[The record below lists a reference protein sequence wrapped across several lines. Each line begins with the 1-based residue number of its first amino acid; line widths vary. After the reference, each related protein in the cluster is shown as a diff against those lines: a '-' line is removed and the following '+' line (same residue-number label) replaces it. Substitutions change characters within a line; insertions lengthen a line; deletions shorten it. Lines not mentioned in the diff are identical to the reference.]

1 MKIRT
6 LVFLP
11 VFLLALL
18 AIACSETPAPAGQ
31 AETATAE
38 VVAGADATW
47 DEFIDDFIQGYFGH
61 YPHLAVDAGEHSYDG
76 QLPDYSEQGIRH
88 TADWW
93 RAQQLTAT
101 AFDPASL
108 DATRRFE
115 REYLLARTDGALFW
129 LEETE
134 WWRRS
139 PTFYLWATS
148 PSVYLTREYAPLS
161 DRMLAYVG
169 FLEKLPTAVEQMK
182 ANLRTPLPATY
193 LYMSARATAGFANY
207 FENDVPAI
215 FETVGDEALRARFA
229 EATTNAVAAMREVSA
244 WFSTQ
249 QESATD
255 DYALGPELFQRMLW
269 ATERV
274 DVPLERLKLIGEADL
289 HRNLSAL
296 ADACAGFAR
305 ELSIT
310 ECVARAQANKPEDGS
325 VEGAR
330 RQLPALKQFLID
342 EDLVSIPGP
351 EEALVAEAPPYQR
364 FNFAYIEIP
373 GPLEEGLASV
383 YYIAPPDPSWS
394 EEEQLA
400 YIAGRS
406 SLKAVSVHEV
416 WPGHFLN
423 FLHANRSDRLFG
435 RLFVGYAFAEG
446 WAHYTE
452 EMMIEAGLDDGD
464 PETHIGQL
472 LNALL
477 RNVRFLCAIGL
488 HTEGMTVQECEQM
501 FLEQAYQDPGNAR
514 QQAARG
520 TFDPGYLNYTLGKL
534 MIRELRK
541 DWTASRG
548 EREAW
553 KQFHDAFLSYGGPPI
568 PLVRKDMLVE
578 MGEAL

>member
-1 MKIRT
+1 MNR
-6 LVFLP
+6 LP
-11 VFLLALL
+11 IILLALL
-18 AIACSETPAPAGQ
+18 PLACSEAPDPAPNPGPEA
-31 AETATAE
+31 TATDM
-38 VVAGADATW
+38 VAGADEIW
-47 DEFIDDFIQGYFGH
+47 DQFIDHVIEGYFEH
-61 YPHLAVDAGEHSYDG
+61 YPTQAVDAGDHRFDG
-76 QLPDYSEQGIRH
+76 QLPDFSPQGIEN
-88 TADWW
+88 TARWW
-93 RAQQLTAT
+93 RQQQLTAQ
-101 AFDPASL
+101 AFDPNAL

-115 REYLLARTDGALFW
+115 REYLLARIDNALFW
-129 LEETE
+129 LVEAE

-139 PTFYLWATS
+139 PTFYLWSMS
-148 PSVYLTREYAPLS
+148 PSIYLTREYAPLRE
-161 DRMLAYVG
+161 RMVAYVD
-169 FLEKLPTAVEQMK
+169 FLENLPAVVEQMK

-193 LYMSARATAGFANY
+193 VYLAARATGGFADY
-207 FENDVPAI
+207 FENDVPGI
-215 FETVGDEALRARFA
+215 FETAGDEALQARFA
-229 EATTNAVAAMREVSA
+229 ETTANAVAVMRDLSA
-244 WFSTQ
+244 WFDAQ
-249 QESATD
+249 QAEATD
-255 DYALGPELFQRMLW
+255 DYALGPELFKRMLW

-305 ELSIT
+305 DLSIT
-310 ECVARAQANKPEDGS
+310 DCVAKAQANKPEGGS

-342 EDLVSIPGP
+342 EDLVSIPGT

-373 GPLEEGLASV
+373 GPLEKGLASV

-394 EEEQLA
+394 EEVQLA
-400 YIAGRS
+400 YIAGRK
-406 SLKAVSVHEV
+406 SLQALSVNAV
-416 WPGHFLN
+416 WPGHFLS
-423 FLHANRSDRLFG
+423 FLHANRSDRMFG
-435 RLFVGYAFAEG
+435 RLFGGYAFAEG

-452 EMMIEAGLDDGD
+452 EMMVEAGLDDD
-464 PETHIGQL
+464 SPETHIGQL

-477 RNVRFLCAIGL
+477 RNVRFLSAIGL
-488 HTEGMTVQECEQM
+488 HTEGMTVEESEKM
-501 FLEQAYQDPGNAR
+501 FLEQAFQDPRNAR

-553 KQFHDAFLSYGGPPI
+553 KKFHDTFLSYGGPPI
-568 PLVRKDMLVE
+568 PLVREDML
-578 MGEAL
+578 GPDAGDAL

>member
-1 MKIRT
+1 MNRLLIT
-6 LVFLP
+6 
-11 VFLLALL
+11 LLALL
-18 AIACSETPAPAGQ
+18 PIACSEAPAPTASPENDTVVS
-31 AETATAE
+31 AEQ
-38 VVAGADATW
+38 AGADEIW
-47 DEFIDDFIQGYFGH
+47 DQFIDDVIAGYFEH
-61 YPHLAVDAGEHSYDG
+61 YPNLAVDAGDHSFDG
-76 QLPDYSEQGIRH
+76 QLPDFSPEGIEK
-88 TADWW
+88 TAEWW
-93 RAQQLTAT
+93 RQQQLTAQ
-101 AFDPASL
+101 AFDPGAL

-115 REYLLARTDGALFW
+115 REYLLARIDDALFW
-129 LEETE
+129 LVEAE

-139 PTFYLWATS
+139 PTFYLWAMS
-148 PSVYLTREYAPLS
+148 PSVYLTREYAPLTE
-161 DRMLAYVG
+161 RMVAYVR
-169 FLEKLPTAVEQMK
+169 FLENLPVVMEQMQT
-182 ANLRTPLPATY
+182 NLQTPLPATY
-193 LYMSARATAGFANY
+193 IYLAARATAGFADY

-215 FETVGDEALRARFA
+215 FETAGDEALRARFG
-229 EATTNAVAAMREVSA
+229 EATTTAVAAMRGVSA
-244 WFSTQ
+244 WFDAQ
-249 QESATD
+249 QEQATEN
-255 DYALGPELFQRMLW
+255 YALGPELFKRMLW

-274 DVPLERLKLIGEADL
+274 DVPLERLKLIGQADL

-305 ELSIT
+305 DLSIAD
-310 ECVARAQANKPEDGS
+310 CVARAQANKPKGGT

-330 RQLPALKQFLID
+330 RQLPALKRFLID

-416 WPGHFLN
+416 WPGHFLQ
-423 FLHANRSDRLFG
+423 FLHANRSDRMFG

-452 EMMIEAGLDDGD
+452 EMMIEAGLDNED

-477 RNVRFLCAIGL
+477 RNVRFLSAIGL
-488 HTEGMTVQECEQM
+488 HTEGMTVEESEQM
-501 FLEQAYQDPGNAR
+501 FLEQGFQDAGNAR

-553 KQFHDAFLSYGGPPI
+553 KQFHDTFLSYGGPPI
-568 PLVRKDMLVE
+568 PLVRQDML
-578 MGEAL
+578 GPDAGDAL